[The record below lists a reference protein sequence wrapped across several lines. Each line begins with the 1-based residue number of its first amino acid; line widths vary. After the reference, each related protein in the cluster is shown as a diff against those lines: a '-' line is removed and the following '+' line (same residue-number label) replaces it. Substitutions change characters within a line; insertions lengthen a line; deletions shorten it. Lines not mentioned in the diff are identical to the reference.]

1 MLTLYNFEVKIREG
15 EWLEDVWV
23 GKDLLRKL
31 TLIEEMGKFI
41 ATKTENFRSR
51 QPSRRKCQKQAT
63 E

>member
-31 TLIEEMGKFI
+31 TLIEEMGKFN
-41 ATKTENFRSR
+41 ATKTENFRS
-51 QPSRRKCQKQAT
+51 
-63 E
+63 